1 MRKQPGFFPVEGSQP
16 KRNIAITPQPK
27 EKKMR
32 PIRFVVV
39 ALAVLMLTVAPALA
53 KPIVIKFAHVVAVD
67 TPKGQAAEYFKK
79 LVEERSG
86 GKIKVE
92 VYPNSSLF
100 DDKNVMEPL
109 MTNAIQMAAP
119 AFSKFTKFAPQLQ
132 LFDLPFLFNDA
143 DHLHKVTTG
152 PVGQKV
158 LSVVGKKGLVG
169 LAFWDNGFK
178 DLSANKPLLMPQDA
192 DGLKFRIMSSKVLE
206 AQMKAV
212 GGNPQVLPFSEVYSA
227 LQQRVVDACENPLS
241 NFFTQKFYEV
251 QSDLTMSNHGY
262 LGYLVVTNKIFWNK
276 LTDAQKALITRAIKD
291 ATVYGNDL
299 AKKMDEDYLA
309 KIKAM
314 GKTSVHQLTPEQRKA
329 WKTKMLAIY
338 PEFYN
343 VVGKDLIDEAI
354 AAGM

>member
-1 MRKQPGFFPVEGSQP
+1 MRH
-16 KRNIAITPQPK
+16 
-27 EKKMR
+27 
-32 PIRFVVV
+32 IRFVII
-39 ALAVLMLTVAPALA
+39 ALAVLMLAAAPALA
-53 KPIVIKFAHVVAVD
+53 KPIVIKFTHVVAVD

-86 GKIKVE
+86 GKMKVE

-100 DDKNVMEPL
+100 DDKQVMEPL

-119 AFSKFTKFAPQLQ
+119 SFSKFTKFAPQLQ

-178 DLSANKPLLMPQDA
+178 ELSANKPLLMPQDA

-212 GGNPQVLPFSEVYSA
+212 GGNPQVLPFSEVYSG

-251 QSDLTMSNHGY
+251 QTDLTMTHHGY
-262 LGYLVVTNKIFWNK
+262 LGYLVVTNKIFWKK
-276 LTDAQKALITRAIKD
+276 LNDDQRALITKAMQE
-291 ATVYGNDL
+291 ATVYGNNL
-299 AKKMDEDYLA
+299 AKKMDDDYLQ
-309 KIKAM
+309 KIKET
-314 GKTSVHQLTPEQRKA
+314 GKTKIHELNATQRKA
-329 WKTKMLAIY
+329 WKDKMLAIY
-338 PEFYN
+338 PKFYD
-343 VVGKDLIDEAI
+343 VIGKDLIDEAI
-354 AAGM
+354 AEGK

>member
-1 MRKQPGFFPVEGSQP
+1 MRF
-16 KRNIAITPQPK
+16 
-27 EKKMR
+27 
-32 PIRFVVV
+32 IRFIIV
-39 ALAVLMLTVAPALA
+39 ALAISMLAAAPTLA
-53 KPIVIKFAHVVAVD
+53 KPLVIKFTHVVAVD

-79 LVEERSG
+79 LVEDRSG
-86 GKIKVE
+86 GKIIVE

-132 LFDLPFLFNDA
+132 LFDLPFLFNDFR
-143 DHLHKVTTG
+143 HLHKVTTG
-152 PVGQKV
+152 PVGEKV

-178 DLSANKPLLMPQDA
+178 ELSANKPLLIPKDA

-212 GGNPQVLPFSEVYSA
+212 DANPQVLPFSEVYSA

-262 LGYLVVTNKIFWNK
+262 LGYLVVTNKIFWKK
-276 LTDAQKALITRAIKD
+276 LSDDQKALITQAMKE

-299 AKKMDEDYLA
+299 AKKMDDDYMA
-309 KIKAM
+309 KIKAT
-314 GKTSVHQLTPEQRKA
+314 GKTKIHELTPAQRKA
-329 WKTKMLAIY
+329 WKDKMLAIY
-338 PEFYN
+338 PEFYK
-343 VVGKDLIDEAI
+343 VIGKGLIDEAVSE
-354 AAGM
+354 GM

>member
-1 MRKQPGFFPVEGSQP
+1 MRH
-16 KRNIAITPQPK
+16 
-27 EKKMR
+27 
-32 PIRFVVV
+32 IRFLIV
-39 ALAVLMLTVAPALA
+39 ALAVFMLAAAPALA
-53 KPIVIKFAHVVAVD
+53 KPIVIKFTHVVAVD

-86 GKIKVE
+86 GKIVVE

-109 MTNAIQMAAP
+109 MTNAIQIAAP

-152 PVGQKV
+152 PVGKKV

-178 DLSANKPLLMPQDA
+178 ELSANKPLLVPSDA
-192 DGLKFRIMSSKVLE
+192 AGLKFRIMSSKVLE

-212 GGNPQVLPFSEVYSA
+212 GANPQVLPFSEVYSA
-227 LQQRVVDACENPLS
+227 LQQKVVDACENPLS

-262 LGYLVVTNKIFWNK
+262 LGYLVVTNKIFWKK
-276 LTDAQKALITRAIKD
+276 LTADQQKLISKAMQE

-299 AKKMDEDYLA
+299 ATKMAEDYLA
-309 KIKAM
+309 KIKAT
-314 GKTSVHQLTPEQRKA
+314 GKTNIHQLSAEQRKA
-329 WKTKMLAIY
+329 WKDKMLTIY
-338 PEFYN
+338 PEFYD
-343 VVGKDLIDEAI
+343 VVGKDLIEEAI
-354 AAGM
+354 SEGE